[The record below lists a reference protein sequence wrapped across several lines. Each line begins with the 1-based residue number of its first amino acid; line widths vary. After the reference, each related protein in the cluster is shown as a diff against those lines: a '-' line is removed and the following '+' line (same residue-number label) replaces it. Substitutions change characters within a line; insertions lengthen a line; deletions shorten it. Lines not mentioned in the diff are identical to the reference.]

1 MRRSRFFWLAAPG
14 GLLVVVVDD
23 GELSDRFQSLPSSA
37 NPQLIQSH
45 FLLNPPTHQLPL
57 HSTSFLGGNGMKM
70 NDHFSFRI

>member
-14 GLLVVVVDD
+14 GLLVVIVDD
-23 GELSDRFQSLPSSA
+23 GELPDRFQSLPSSA

-45 FLLNPPTHQLPL
+45 LLLYPPTHQLTP
-57 HSTSFLGGNGMKM
+57 STSFWGGNGMKM